1 MRLST
6 ENRKGYNMNEKEIIE
21 FENELIDE
29 LVNQWGIDLT
39 ENSII
44 ISVDI
49 DELLL
54 TDFLIVSGTN
64 LSKVVYVDIE
74 EGK

>member
-1 MRLST
+1 
-6 ENRKGYNMNEKEIIE
+6 MNEKEIIE